1 MAGKRVLIVAE
12 AGEVG
17 RMLRAALESLGAGLL
32 VRVVSSAEEA
42 LQDPMHGQAQL
53 LVMDT
58 RLPGISGFELLA
70 KIRQPNPRVRAI
82 LLARQEEDTPLNHAR
97 MGLDDRLLVKPVR
110 TAVFLDAV
118 REVLEISRLSG
129 SQDLSL
135 RPSPPPVQPAAKA
148 APPQAADKIEAAPP
162 ESHQPGIKPA
172 APPPAAADK
181 ETQAENEALLAR
193 LDAAL
198 QKSAVETPPPP
209 PETAFVAEKL
219 PQAAE
224 KLPQAAEKLPQA
236 EPVPAQPPEQPAS
249 PKTSVERPA
258 ETPAQGQAKRGTAVM
273 PPGVMELL
281 DGLCQ
286 RLGAGAALILDMAG
300 NTLAQA
306 GSLPGWDGQ
315 AALFPEVLA
324 AVTAAGRAAQKLQSG
339 TPQGVLA
346 LYGTQVN
353 LAAAPAA
360 GKVLIML
367 TPADGNRLR
376 AALAFEEVLLGS
388 RALEELLA
396 PSQTEAQQPEDL
408 GSLLSR
414 SQPAVDDEQLAA
426 FWEAALAEH
435 PSPPGGADTLSYE
448 QATRLNLAPEDDSGS

>member
-32 VRVVSSAEEA
+32 VRVVPSAEEA
-42 LQDPMHGQAQL
+42 LQDPMHGLAQL
-53 LVMDT
+53 VVMDT
-58 RLPGISGFELLA
+58 RLPGISGYELLA
-70 KIRQPNPRVRAI
+70 KIRQQNPRVRAI
-82 LLARQEEDTPLNHAR
+82 LLARQEEDTPLNRAR
-97 MGLDDRLLVKPVR
+97 LGMEDRLLVKPVR

-118 REVLEISRLSG
+118 RAVLEISRQSN

-135 RPSPPPVQPAAKA
+135 RPSPPLVQPAAKPE
-148 APPQAADKIEAAPP
+148 PPQPTEQPEAAPLDL
-162 ESHQPGIKPA
+162 EQ
-172 APPPAAADK
+172 K
-181 ETQAENEALLAR
+181 ETQDENEALLAR

-198 QKSAVETPPPP
+198 QKNAVETPPPP
-209 PETAFVAEKL
+209 ETQ
-219 PQAAE
+219 QAAE
-224 KLPQAAEKLPQA
+224 KLPQAAEKPPQESPLPVKQ
-236 EPVPAQPPEQPAS
+236 PEQPAAEA
-249 PKTSVERPA
+249 PVERPA
-258 ETPAQGQAKRGTAVM
+258 EAPAQRPVKPVTGPLNLGGSAVM

-281 DGLCQ
+281 NGLCQ
-286 RLGAGAALILDMAG
+286 RLGAGAALILDMDG

-324 AVTAAGRAAQKLQSG
+324 AVTAAGRAAQQLQSG

-367 TPADGNRLR
+367 TPAEGNRLR

-396 PSQTEAQQPEDL
+396 PSESLPQQPEDL
-408 GSLLSR
+408 GSLLAS
-414 SQPAVDDEQLAA
+414 SQPPMDDEQLAA
-426 FWEAALAEH
+426 FWEAALSEH

-448 QATRLNLAPEDDSGS
+448 QATRLNLAPEDDSET